1 MITAMRHWQ
10 SVLFGLA
17 IVSLTLNIATI
28 ARAQLA
34 SVRAGYGGTAGYQLP
49 LWLNR
54 EAGFAQ
60 KYGIDL
66 EILLIGAGSL
76 NMQALV
82 GGSIQFSQNSAS
94 AAIQAA
100 LKGVPVVIIAT
111 QESKIPFQII
121 ARPEIK
127 DPQQLRGRRI
137 GTSRFGGS
145 GDTAIQSALKAWKID
160 PRDVKILQSG
170 STAAR
175 ISALT
180 LGHIDATIFSY
191 PEIFYARKLGM
202 NLLGDVGDFFSYPN
216 TSLIVV
222 RSFLEKQRSLV
233 KNMLKAQIEA
243 IHTIRTNKE
252 LTLRIM
258 KKYLKV
264 NDPEAI
270 DATYGFFAPRML
282 ELPRADTE
290 GVKNILADFGA
301 LQRSPNDFLDM
312 TLLDELE
319 REGFFQRL
327 SGNQSKSSKDN

>member
-1 MITAMRHWQ
+1 MRHWQ
-10 SVLFGLA
+10 GILFGVA
-17 IVSLTLNIATI
+17 IMSLSSGIFAM
-28 ARAQLA
+28 AGAQLVL
-34 SVRAGYGGTAGYQLP
+34 VRAGYGGSGGYQLP
-49 LWLNR
+49 LWVNK
-54 EAGFAQ
+54 EAGLAK

-66 EILLIGAGSL
+66 EILLIAAGSL

-82 GGSIQFSQNSAS
+82 GGSIQLSQNSAS

-111 QESKIPFQII
+111 AESKIPFQII
-121 ARPEIK
+121 SRPEIK

-145 GDTAIQSALKAWKID
+145 GDTAIQAALKAWKID

-180 LGHIDATIFSY
+180 LGHIDATIISY
-191 PEIFYARKLGM
+191 PELFYARKLGM
-202 NLLGDVGDFFSYPN
+202 NLLGDAGDFLSYPN
-216 TSLIVV
+216 TSLVVV
-222 RSFLEKQRSLV
+222 RTFLEKQRSLV
-233 KNMLKAQIEA
+233 KNLLKAQIEA

-252 LTLRIM
+252 LTLRILR
-258 KKYLKV
+258 KYLKV

-270 DATYGFFAPRML
+270 DATYEFFSARML
-282 ELPRADTE
+282 EVPRAETE
-290 GVKNILADFGA
+290 GLKNILADLGA
-301 LQRSPNDFLDM
+301 PQRTPSDFLDM

-327 SGNQSKSSKDN
+327 RGN

>member
-1 MITAMRHWQ
+1 MTAGRHWQ
-10 SVLFGLA
+10 RMLFGAA
-17 IVSLTLNIATI
+17 IMSLSSGIFAM
-28 ARAQLA
+28 AGAQPVL
-34 SVRAGYGGTAGYQLP
+34 VRAGYGGTAGYQLP
-49 LWLNR
+49 LWVNR
-54 EAGFAQ
+54 EAGLAK

-82 GGSIQFSQNSAS
+82 GGSIQLSQNSAS

-100 LKGVPVVIIAT
+100 LKGAPVVIIAT
-111 QESKIPFQII
+111 AESKIPFQII

-145 GDTAIQSALKAWKID
+145 GDTAIQAALKAWKID
-160 PRDVKILQSG
+160 SRDVKVLQSG
-170 STAAR
+170 STGAR

-180 LGHIDATIFSY
+180 LGHIDATIISY

-202 NLLGDVGDFFSYPN
+202 NVLGDVGDFLSYPN
-216 TSLIVV
+216 TSVIVA

-243 IHTIRTNKE
+243 IHMIRTNRE
-252 LTLRIM
+252 LTLRIL

-270 DATYGFFAPRML
+270 DATYEFFSLRML
-282 ELPRADTE
+282 EPPRAETE
-290 GVKNILADFGA
+290 GIKNILADFGA
-301 LQRSPNDFLDM
+301 LQRSPNDFFDM
-312 TLLDELE
+312 SLLDELE

-327 SGNQSKSSKDN
+327 RGN

>member
-1 MITAMRHWQ
+1 MTAMRHWQ
-10 SVLFGLA
+10 GILFGVA
-17 IVSLTLNIATI
+17 IMSLSSGIFAM
-28 ARAQLA
+28 AGAQLVL
-34 SVRAGYGGTAGYQLP
+34 VRAGYGGSGGYQLP
-49 LWLNR
+49 LWVNK
-54 EAGFAQ
+54 EAGLAK

-66 EILLIGAGSL
+66 EILLIAAGSL

-82 GGSIQFSQNSAS
+82 GGSIQLSQNSAS

-111 QESKIPFQII
+111 AESKIPFQII
-121 ARPEIK
+121 SRPEIK

-145 GDTAIQSALKAWKID
+145 GDTAIQAALKAWKID

-180 LGHIDATIFSY
+180 LGHIDATIISY
-191 PEIFYARKLGM
+191 PELFYARKLGM
-202 NLLGDVGDFFSYPN
+202 NLLGDAGDFLSYPN
-216 TSLIVV
+216 TSLVVV
-222 RSFLEKQRSLV
+222 RTFLEKQRSLV
-233 KNMLKAQIEA
+233 KNLLKAQIEA

-252 LTLRIM
+252 LTLRILR
-258 KKYLKV
+258 KYLKV

-270 DATYGFFAPRML
+270 DATYEFFSARML
-282 ELPRADTE
+282 EVPRAETE
-290 GVKNILADFGA
+290 GLKNILADLGA
-301 LQRSPNDFLDM
+301 PQRSPSDFLDM

-327 SGNQSKSSKDN
+327 RGN

>member
-1 MITAMRHWQ
+1 MVPKRHLQ
-10 SVLFGLA
+10 GVLFGA
-17 IVSLTLNIATI
+17 VIISLSSGIFASVG
-28 ARAQLA
+28 AQLVP
-34 SVRAGYGGTAGYQLP
+34 VRAGYGGTGGYQLP
-49 LWLNR
+49 LWVNR
-54 EAGFAQ
+54 EAGLAK

-66 EILLIGAGSL
+66 EVLLIGAGSL

-82 GGSIQFSQNSAS
+82 GESIQLSQNSAS

-127 DPQQLRGRRI
+127 DPQQLKGRTI

-145 GDTAIQSALKAWKID
+145 GDTAIQAALRAWKID

-175 ISALT
+175 MTALS

-191 PEIFYARKLGM
+191 PEIFYARKQGM
-202 NLLGDVGDFFSYPN
+202 NLLGDVGDFLAYPN

-233 KNMLKAQIEA
+233 KNLLKAQIEA
-243 IHTIRTNKE
+243 IHIIKNNKE

-258 KKYLKV
+258 RKYIKV
-264 NDPEAI
+264 NESEAI
-270 DATYGFFAPRML
+270 DATYAFFAPRML

-290 GVKNILADFGA
+290 GVKNILADFGSA
-301 LQRSPNDFLDM
+301 QRSPNDFLDM
-312 TLLDELE
+312 NLLDELE
-319 REGFFQRL
+319 REGFLQKLR
-327 SGNQSKSSKDN
+327 GN

>member
-1 MITAMRHWQ
+1 
-10 SVLFGLA
+10 L
-17 IVSLTLNIATI
+17 
-28 ARAQLA
+28 
-34 SVRAGYGGTAGYQLP
+34 
-49 LWLNR
+49 
-54 EAGFAQ
+54 
-60 KYGIDL
+60 
-66 EILLIGAGSL
+66 
-76 NMQALV
+76 
-82 GGSIQFSQNSAS
+82 SQNSAS

-100 LKGVPVVIIAT
+100 SKGAPVIIIAT
-111 QESKIPFQII
+111 AENKIPFQII

-145 GDTAIQSALKAWKID
+145 GDTAIQAALKAWKID
-160 PRDVKILQSG
+160 SRDVKILQSG

-180 LGHIDATIFSY
+180 LGHIDATIISY
-191 PEIFYARKLGM
+191 PELFYARKLGM
-202 NLLGDVGDFFSYPN
+202 NVLGDVGDFLAYPN

-233 KNMLKAQIEA
+233 KNLLKAQIEA

-252 LTLRIM
+252 FTLRIL

-264 NDPEAI
+264 NDAEAI
-270 DATYGFFAPRML
+270 DATYEFFAPRML

-290 GVKNILADFGA
+290 GIKNILADFGT
-301 LQRSPNDFLDM
+301 QKSSNDFFDM

-327 SGNQSKSSKDN
+327 RGN

>member
-1 MITAMRHWQ
+1 MIPARRWQ
-10 SVLFGLA
+10 RFLSGMAAILFSSCVFA
-17 IVSLTLNIATI
+17 VA
-28 ARAQLA
+28 AAQPIPL
-34 SVRAGYGGTAGYQLP
+34 RAGYGGTSGYQLP
-49 LWLNR
+49 LWINR
-54 EAGFAQ
+54 EAGLAK

-66 EILLIGAGSL
+66 EILFIGAGSL

-82 GGSIQFSQNSAS
+82 GGSLQLSQNSAS

-111 QESKIPFQII
+111 TENKIPFQII
-121 ARPEIK
+121 ARHEIK
-127 DPQQLRGRRI
+127 DPKQLKGRTI

-145 GDTAIQSALKAWKID
+145 GDTAIQAALKAWKLD
-160 PRDVKILQSG
+160 PRDVKMVQSG
-170 STAAR
+170 STGAR
-175 ISALT
+175 MTALT

-202 NLLGDVGDFFSYPN
+202 NVLGDVGDFLTYPN

-222 RSFLEKQRSLV
+222 RSYLDKQRALV

-243 IHTIRTNKE
+243 IHIMKANKE
-252 LTLRIM
+252 LTLRVL

-264 NDPEAI
+264 NDAEAI
-270 DATYGFFAPRML
+270 DATYGFFAQRTL
-282 ELPRADTE
+282 SVPRADPE
-290 GVKNILADFGA
+290 GIKNILADYGA
-301 LQRSPNDFLDM
+301 TQRSPNEFIDM

-327 SGNQSKSSKDN
+327 SGS

>member
-1 MITAMRHWQ
+1 MTAMRHWQ
-10 SVLFGLA
+10 GILFGVA
-17 IVSLTLNIATI
+17 IMSLSSGIFAM
-28 ARAQLA
+28 AGAQLPL
-34 SVRAGYGGTAGYQLP
+34 VRAGYGGSGGYQLP
-49 LWLNR
+49 LWVNK
-54 EAGFAQ
+54 EAGLAK

-66 EILLIGAGSL
+66 EILLIAAGSL

-82 GGSIQFSQNSAS
+82 GGSIQLSQNSAS

-111 QESKIPFQII
+111 AESKIPFQII
-121 ARPEIK
+121 SRPEIK

-137 GTSRFGGS
+137 GTSGFGGS
-145 GDTAIQSALKAWKID
+145 GDTAIQAALKAWKID

-180 LGHIDATIFSY
+180 LGHIDATIISY
-191 PEIFYARKLGM
+191 PELFYARKLGM
-202 NLLGDVGDFFSYPN
+202 NLLGDAGDFLSYPN
-216 TSLIVV
+216 TSLVVV

-233 KNMLKAQIEA
+233 KNLLKAQIEA

-252 LTLRIM
+252 LTLRILR
-258 KKYLKV
+258 KYLKV

-270 DATYGFFAPRML
+270 DATYEFFSARML
-282 ELPRADTE
+282 EVPRAETE
-290 GVKNILADFGA
+290 GLKNILADLGA
-301 LQRSPNDFLDM
+301 PQRSPSDFLDM

-327 SGNQSKSSKDN
+327 RGN

>member
-1 MITAMRHWQ
+1 MTAMRHWQ
-10 SVLFGLA
+10 GILFGVA
-17 IVSLTLNIATI
+17 IMSLSSGIFAM
-28 ARAQLA
+28 AGAQLA
-34 SVRAGYGGTAGYQLP
+34 LVRAGYGGSGGYQLP
-49 LWLNR
+49 LWVNK
-54 EAGFAQ
+54 EAGLAK

-66 EILLIGAGSL
+66 EILLIAAGSL

-82 GGSIQFSQNSAS
+82 GGSIQLSQNSAS

-111 QESKIPFQII
+111 AESKIPFQII
-121 ARPEIK
+121 SRPEIK

-137 GTSRFGGS
+137 GTSGFGGS
-145 GDTAIQSALKAWKID
+145 GDTAIQAALKAWKID

-180 LGHIDATIFSY
+180 LGHIDATIISY
-191 PEIFYARKLGM
+191 PELFYARKLGM
-202 NLLGDVGDFFSYPN
+202 NLLGDAGDFLSYPN
-216 TSLIVV
+216 TSLVVV

-233 KNMLKAQIEA
+233 KNLLKAQIEA

-252 LTLRIM
+252 LTLRILR
-258 KKYLKV
+258 KYLKV

-270 DATYGFFAPRML
+270 DATYEFFSARML
-282 ELPRADTE
+282 EVPRAETE
-290 GVKNILADFGA
+290 GLKNILADLGA
-301 LQRSPNDFLDM
+301 PQRSPSDFLDM

-327 SGNQSKSSKDN
+327 RGN

>member
-1 MITAMRHWQ
+1 MTAMRHWQ
-10 SVLFGLA
+10 RILFGAA
-17 IVSLTLNIATI
+17 IVSLSSGIFAM
-28 ARAQLA
+28 AGAQPVL
-34 SVRAGYGGTAGYQLP
+34 VRAGYGGTAGYQLP
-49 LWLNR
+49 LWVNR
-54 EAGFAQ
+54 EAGLAK

-82 GGSIQFSQNSAS
+82 GGSIQLSQNSAS

-100 LKGVPVVIIAT
+100 LKGAPVVIIAT
-111 QESKIPFQII
+111 AESKIPFQII

-145 GDTAIQSALKAWKID
+145 GDTAIQAALKAWKID
-160 PRDVKILQSG
+160 SRDVKVLQSG

-180 LGHIDATIFSY
+180 LGHIDATIISY

-202 NLLGDVGDFFSYPN
+202 NVLGDVGDFLSYPN
-216 TSLIVV
+216 TSVIVV
-222 RSFLEKQRSLV
+222 RSLLEKQRSLV

-243 IHTIRTNKE
+243 IHMIRTNRD
-252 LTLRIM
+252 LTKHIL

-264 NDPEAI
+264 NDPEVI
-270 DATYGFFAPRML
+270 DATYEFFSTRML
-282 ELPRADTE
+282 QVPRAETE
-290 GVKNILADFGA
+290 GIKNILADFGA
-301 LQRSPNDFLDM
+301 LQRSPNDFFDM

-327 SGNQSKSSKDN
+327 RGN

>member
-1 MITAMRHWQ
+1 MAMRQWQ
-10 SVLFGLA
+10 RILFGAA
-17 IVSLTLNIATI
+17 IISLGSDIFAM
-28 ARAQLA
+28 AEAQLVL
-34 SVRAGYGGTAGYQLP
+34 VRAGYGGTGGYQLP
-49 LWLNR
+49 LWVNKD
-54 EAGFAQ
+54 AGLAK

-66 EILLIGAGSL
+66 EILLIAAGSL

-82 GGSIQFSQNSAS
+82 GGSIQVSQNSAS

-111 QESKIPFQII
+111 MESKIPFQII
-121 ARPEIK
+121 SRPEIK
-127 DPQQLRGRRI
+127 EPQQLRGRRI

-145 GDTAIQSALKAWKID
+145 GDTAIQAALKAWKID

-170 STAAR
+170 ATAAR

-180 LGHIDATIFSY
+180 LGHIDATIISY
-191 PEIFYARKLGM
+191 PELFYARKLGM
-202 NLLGDVGDFFSYPN
+202 NVLGDAGDFLSYPN
-216 TSLIVV
+216 TSLTVV

-233 KNMLKAQIEA
+233 KNLLKAQIEA
-243 IHTIRTNKE
+243 IHIVRTDKE

-264 NDPEAI
+264 NDPDAI
-270 DATYGFFAPRML
+270 DATYEFFARRML
-282 ELPRADTE
+282 EVPRAETE
-290 GVKNILADFGA
+290 GTKNILADFGA
-301 LQRSPNDFLDM
+301 LQRSPNEFLDM

-327 SGNQSKSSKDN
+327 RGN

>member
-1 MITAMRHWQ
+1 MTAMRHWQ
-10 SVLFGLA
+10 GILFGVA
-17 IVSLTLNIATI
+17 IMSLSSGIFAM
-28 ARAQLA
+28 AGAQLVL
-34 SVRAGYGGTAGYQLP
+34 VRAGYGGSGGYQLP
-49 LWLNR
+49 LWVNK
-54 EAGFAQ
+54 EAGLAK

-66 EILLIGAGSL
+66 EILLIAAGSL

-82 GGSIQFSQNSAS
+82 GGSIQLSQNSAS

-111 QESKIPFQII
+111 AESKIPFQII
-121 ARPEIK
+121 SRPEIK

-137 GTSRFGGS
+137 GTSGFGGS
-145 GDTAIQSALKAWKID
+145 GDTAIQAALKAWKID

-180 LGHIDATIFSY
+180 LGHIDATIISY
-191 PEIFYARKLGM
+191 PELFYARKLGM
-202 NLLGDVGDFFSYPN
+202 NLLGDAGDFLSYPN
-216 TSLIVV
+216 TSLVVV

-233 KNMLKAQIEA
+233 KNLLKAQIEA

-252 LTLRIM
+252 LTLRILR
-258 KKYLKV
+258 KYLKV
-264 NDPEAI
+264 NDSEAI
-270 DATYGFFAPRML
+270 DATYEFFSARML
-282 ELPRADTE
+282 EVPRAETE
-290 GVKNILADFGA
+290 GLKNILADLGA
-301 LQRSPNDFLDM
+301 PQRSPSDFLDM

-327 SGNQSKSSKDN
+327 QGN

>member
-1 MITAMRHWQ
+1 MTAMRHWQ
-10 SVLFGLA
+10 GILFGVA
-17 IVSLTLNIATI
+17 IMSLSSGIFAM
-28 ARAQLA
+28 AGAQLVL
-34 SVRAGYGGTAGYQLP
+34 VRAGYGGSGGYQLP
-49 LWLNR
+49 LWVNK
-54 EAGFAQ
+54 EAGLAK

-66 EILLIGAGSL
+66 EILLIAAGSL

-82 GGSIQFSQNSAS
+82 GGSIQLSQNSAS

-111 QESKIPFQII
+111 AESKIPFQII
-121 ARPEIK
+121 SRPEIK

-145 GDTAIQSALKAWKID
+145 GDTAIQAALKAWKID
-160 PRDVKILQSG
+160 PRNVKILQSG

-180 LGHIDATIFSY
+180 LGHIDATIISY
-191 PEIFYARKLGM
+191 PELFYARKLGM
-202 NLLGDVGDFFSYPN
+202 NLLGDAGDFLSYPN
-216 TSLIVV
+216 TSLVVV

-233 KNMLKAQIEA
+233 KNLLKAQIEA

-252 LTLRIM
+252 FTLRILR
-258 KKYLKV
+258 KYLKV

-270 DATYGFFAPRML
+270 DATYEFFSTRML
-282 ELPRADTE
+282 EVPRAETE
-290 GVKNILADFGA
+290 GLKNILADLGA
-301 LQRSPNDFLDM
+301 PQRSPSDFLDM

-327 SGNQSKSSKDN
+327 RGN

>member
-1 MITAMRHWQ
+1 MMVKAHWRRVLFAVVIISFGLSIFAIAKAQ
-10 SVLFGLA
+10 SVP
-17 IVSLTLNIATI
+17 
-28 ARAQLA
+28 
-34 SVRAGYGGTAGYQLP
+34 VRAGYGGTGGYQLP
-49 LWLNR
+49 LWVNR
-54 EAGFAQ
+54 EAGLAK

-82 GGSIQFSQNSAS
+82 GGSIQLSQNSAS
-94 AAIQAA
+94 ASIQAA

-127 DPQQLRGRRI
+127 DPQQLRGRTI

-145 GDTAIQSALKAWKID
+145 GDTAIQSALRAWKID

-175 ISALT
+175 MTALN

-191 PEIFYARKLGM
+191 PEIFYARKVGM
-202 NLLGDVGDFFSYPN
+202 NLLGDVGDFLAYPN

-243 IHTIRTNKE
+243 IHTIKTNKE

-258 KKYLKV
+258 RKYIRV
-264 NDPEAI
+264 NEPEAI
-270 DATYGFFAPRML
+270 EATYGFFAPRML
-282 ELPRADTE
+282 EIPRADTE
-290 GVKNILADFGA
+290 GIKNILADFGS
-301 LQRSPNDFLDM
+301 LQKSPKDFLDM

-319 REGFFQRL
+319 REGFFQKLR
-327 SGNQSKSSKDN
+327 GH

>member
-1 MITAMRHWQ
+1 
-10 SVLFGLA
+10 
-17 IVSLTLNIATI
+17 
-28 ARAQLA
+28 
-34 SVRAGYGGTAGYQLP
+34 
-49 LWLNR
+49 
-54 EAGFAQ
+54 
-60 KYGIDL
+60 
-66 EILLIGAGSL
+66 
-76 NMQALV
+76 MQALV
-82 GGSIQFSQNSAS
+82 GGSIQLSQNSAS

-111 QESKIPFQII
+111 AESKIPFQII
-121 ARPEIK
+121 SRPEIK

-145 GDTAIQSALKAWKID
+145 GDTAIQAALKAWKID
-160 PRDVKILQSG
+160 SRDVKVLQSG

-180 LGHIDATIFSY
+180 LGHIDATIISY
-191 PEIFYARKLGM
+191 PELFYARKLGM
-202 NLLGDVGDFFSYPN
+202 NVLGDAGDFLSYPN

-233 KNMLKAQIEA
+233 KNLLKAQIEA
-243 IHTIRTNKE
+243 IHTIRANKE
-252 LTLRIM
+252 LTLRIL

-270 DATYGFFAPRML
+270 DATYEFFSTRML
-282 ELPRADTE
+282 QVPRAETE
-290 GVKNILADFGA
+290 GLKNILADLGA
-301 LQRSPNDFLDM
+301 PQRSPNEFIDM

-327 SGNQSKSSKDN
+327 SGN